1 MKKFKNAKKWISL
14 ALAGATCFSLI
25 SCGGKGGEREYVPHD
40 WSQDPIILDNV
51 TQAKNVILLIG
62 DGMGPNQIKAGEIF
76 KGEELVMQKFP
87 YSTKVETRSA
97 DSAVTDSAAAGTAL
111 ATGTRTNNGCI
122 GKHPNG
128 FNLRTIVDYAHDLGK
143 RTGVITTEEL
153 TGATPMAFAAHATNR
168 GSTFE
173 IVESASDVKSNVNLY
188 LSYTLSASYT
198 YYFENTGYKIIDE
211 VDDIS
216 KSKKDK
222 ILGSYLINAHAPS
235 MNDELDFASFDRLVW
250 EALEYLSKDED
261 GFFLMAEGAHIDHGG
276 HNNDMVYMLDELLA
290 FDLGVKAALEWA
302 KERNDTVVIV
312 TADHETGGLQL
323 DEGLTQEMLKAD
335 YDAGGFICEGYEWT
349 TTGHSATDVW
359 CFINGA
365 DIDFSKYSFGRDD
378 RIQNVDIF
386 KIMKE
391 LMGA

>member
-1 MKKFKNAKKWISL
+1 MKKNVRRIISL
-14 ALAGATCFSLI
+14 LLASVSCCSLFA
-25 SCGGKGGEREYVPHD
+25 CGGKSSGEKEYVPHD
-40 WSQDPIILDNV
+40 WSQGPIILDNV

-76 KGEELVMQKFP
+76 KGEELVMQQFP

-97 DSAVTDSAAAGTAL
+97 DSSVTDSAAAGTAL
-111 ATGTRTNNGCI
+111 STGTRTNNGYV

-128 FNLRTIVDYAHDLGK
+128 FDLRTIVDIAHDLGK
-143 RTGVITTEEL
+143 RTGVITTEAL
-153 TGATPMAFAAHATNR
+153 TGATPMAFSAHATNR
-168 GSTFE
+168 GSTLE
-173 IVESASDVKSNVNLY
+173 IVGSASDAKSNVDLY
-188 LSYTLSASYT
+188 LSDIISPSYT
-198 YYFENTGYKIIDE
+198 YYFEQGGYTVIDE

-222 ILGSYLINAHAPS
+222 VIGSYLVNARAPS
-235 MNDELDFASFDRLVW
+235 MNDELDFVAFDRLVW
-250 EALEYLSKDED
+250 EALEYLSKDKD

-290 FDLGVKAALEWA
+290 FDLGVKVALEWA
-302 KERNDTVVIV
+302 KDRDDTVVIV

-323 DEGLTQEMLKAD
+323 DENLTHDMLVAD
-335 YDAGGFICEGYEWT
+335 YDAGGFISEGYEWT
-349 TTGHSATDVW
+349 TTGHSSTDVW
-359 CFINGA
+359 CYINGA
-365 DIDFSKYSFGRDD
+365 DIDFSKYALGKYE